1 MICSCIYLSTHRKL
15 LSIHI
20 SVYTR
25 KLLKKQNNS
34 LSTQSNPIVMQHTV
48 SVMNYQIKFV
58 SQTAPS
64 FIGFPFA
71 LGELKI
77 WRQSSYKFIKSIFSS
92 LANIDQRKTWWSGII
107 IPSLWNNLL
116 SAFKNSTALNALKQ
130 IFQTFYSVNL
140 KEKQIVL
147 KITIY

>member
-1 MICSCIYLSTHRKL
+1 
-15 LSIHI
+15 
-20 SVYTR
+20 
-25 KLLKKQNNS
+25 
-34 LSTQSNPIVMQHTV
+34 MQHTV

-77 WRQSSYKFIKSIFSS
+77 WRQSSDKFIKSIFSS
-92 LANIDQRKTWWSGII
+92 WANIDQRKTWWSGII

-116 SAFKNSTALNALKQ
+116 STFKNSTALNALKQ
-130 IFQTFYSVNL
+130 IFQTFYLVNL